1 MKQIDELMAI
11 CGYLYK
17 FVGEPWLNAVFAV
30 AAKAEG
36 GAT

>member
-11 CGYLYK
+11 CGYLDK